1 MGRAQVKL
9 GGKVV
14 SSGKLATNGL
24 TVEFVRRGIIA
35 KAGDLAVTIYLADA
49 NRFTPGEDK
58 AAKYT
63 HLNIA
68 FDGCVPGAN
77 VHGDPMF
84 KINGTGSHFWL
95 VEGILTPLLTLGN
108 VAVMGKTFGRRA
120 TGHQWFEE
128 FTISNGKVVLDVAAS
143 NGGRAQVKLGGKV
156 VSSGKLATNG
166 LTVE

>member
-1 MGRAQVKL
+1 
-9 GGKVV
+9 
-14 SSGKLATNGL
+14 
-24 TVEFVRRGIIA
+24 
-35 KAGDLAVTIYLADA
+35 
-49 NRFTPGEDK
+49 
-58 AAKYT
+58 
-63 HLNIA
+63 
-68 FDGCVPGAN
+68 
-77 VHGDPMF
+77 MF

-156 VSSGKLATNG
+156 VSSGKVSNPSHSRPPSRSSYSQPVCALG
-166 LTVE
+166 LRSSPQMV